1 MDIVSSEM
9 DLEKEVKVK
18 QTIDIIK
25 KKAAALKK
33 LEEGILDVTTD
44 NSLLEEMVNE
54 RMTLKIYCKKQ
65 LTILAKYTEKL
76 EKKVQLKYEDKS
88 RNVKLPKLGI
98 KKFSGEPTAWMTF
111 IDLFEATVDRS
122 TNLSEVEKF
131 NYLLSYLEKDALQTI
146 SGMPITNAN
155 YKKTLELLRNR
166 FGNPQKIISA
176 HMNELLKLKR
186 IASDRHVKAI
196 RLFYH
201 DIENHVR
208 SLDGLGITISTGYY
222 RETTTLIKTNYRS
235 KY

>member
-1 MDIVSSEM
+1 MDIGSSEM

-33 LEEGILDVTTD
+33 LEEGILDITTD
-44 NSLLEEMVNE
+44 DSLLEEMVNE

-131 NYLLSYLEKDALQTI
+131 NYLLS
-146 SGMPITNAN
+146 
-155 YKKTLELLRNR
+155 
-166 FGNPQKIISA
+166 
-176 HMNELLKLKR
+176 
-186 IASDRHVKAI
+186 
-196 RLFYH
+196 
-201 DIENHVR
+201 
-208 SLDGLGITISTGYY
+208 
-222 RETTTLIKTNYRS
+222 
-235 KY
+235 